1 MYSKSIS
8 AVLSASLFASANAHF
23 FIKSPTPIPGSG
35 IKDPLD
41 PSGSNFPCHGVD
53 VSQGSVTPLTA
64 GSSQQVEYE
73 LGGGANTAV
82 HGGGSCQ
89 ISVTYETDPAKL
101 KDPSNW
107 KVLQSFIGGCPTNA
121 KGNLVRA
128 EMCNGSNAPEC
139 VNQLNFNV
147 PAEVQNGDAILAWTW
162 FNNVGNREMYMNCAK
177 VSISG
182 GSGDI
187 GSLPSMA
194 VANLASIN
202 SCKTSE
208 NFNVD
213 FPDPGKYVT
222 TESPLNFP
230 TKLMEGSGC
239 GSGSGSGGGST
250 VPAAPVGDTPSNG
263 GSGSTPST
271 PSTPSNGGSSPGS
284 GTTPQQP
291 ATTANN
297 GQYTQAPN
305 PGAGSG
311 SPGAG
316 SGNSGSGSGRPPAG
330 GIFAPGAGGAPTTLV
345 TSAVPVATSAPS
357 TGGSAPAAPPAT
369 GGSQGQCSAGQVPCT
384 AQGFYCIS
392 ATQFGMCN
400 WGCAV
405 PQDMSGGTEC
415 SAGVVKAIA
424 LPAQRRRRSA
434 RHLHARV
441 HEHLSPL
448 V

>member
-1 MYSKSIS
+1 MYTKSIS
-8 AVLSASLFASANAHF
+8 AAFAASLFASANAHF
-23 FIKSPTPIPGSG
+23 FIKSPSPIPGSG

-64 GSSQQVEYE
+64 GASQQIEYE

-121 KGNLVRA
+121 KGNLVKA

-139 VNQLNFNV
+139 VNALSFNV
-147 PAEVQNGDAILAWTW
+147 PQEVQDGNAILAWTW

-182 GSGDI
+182 GSGNI

-202 SCKTSE
+202 SCTTSE

-222 TESPLNFP
+222 TESPLNYP
-230 TKLMEGSGC
+230 TKLMAGSGC

-250 VPAAPVGDTPSNG
+250 VPAAPVGNTPSNG
-263 GSGSTPST
+263 GSGSTPS
-271 PSTPSNGGSSPGS
+271 NGGS
-284 GTTPQQP
+284 GTTPAQP
-291 ATTANN
+291 TTTAND
-297 GQYTQAPN
+297 GQSTQAPN
-305 PGAGSG
+305 PGTSN
-311 SPGAG
+311 PGAG
-316 SGNSGSGSGRPPAG
+316 SGNPGAGSGKPPSG
-330 GIFAPGAGGAPTTLV
+330 GIFAPGAGGAPTTLI

-357 TGGSAPAAPPAT
+357 TGGSAPAAPPPT
-369 GGSQGQCSAGQVPCT
+369 GGSTGGSTGGYQGQCGAGQVTCT
-384 AQGFYCIS
+384 ASGFYCIS

-400 WGCAV
+400 WGCAT
-405 PQDMSGGTEC
+405 PQDMSAGTEC

-424 LPAQRRRRSA
+424 LPPQRRRRSA
-434 RHLHARV
+434 RHLHAAV